1 MVQNWDSEEDTL
13 MTSAGTFSRWFR
25 PAFPV
30 CLICGRDAGSPQRG
44 NRVSPPVRH
53 PEAQAILLRLCRFC
67 SEAIPWIV
75 APVCR
80 ICGRPEAC
88 PDCPRRL
95 QRHVVFSRS
104 GVRYDDKMSEL
115 LARYKYN
122 GSEKLTP
129 LMSAM
134 LACAYERIA
143 RELGGNGPHA
153 ITSVP
158 LARERLEERGFNQA
172 EQMARTVAA
181 WYGILYAPLLKRDRH
196 TQRQSLKNRS
206 SRLRDLRGIFTL
218 ADRECLQA
226 IQSRHPQPLRILL
239 ADDIYTTG
247 STMHESASALRNT
260 NQIEELEAAQ
270 PPCGPLSPGPSIYGL
285 TWARS

>member
-1 MVQNWDSEEDTL
+1 
-13 MTSAGTFSRWFR
+13 MTFAGTLSRWFR

-44 NRVSPPVRH
+44 DRAPLPVRH
-53 PEAQAILLRLCRFC
+53 PEARAVLMRLCRSC
-67 SEAIPWIV
+67 SAAIPWIA

-95 QRHVVFSRS
+95 RRHVAFCRCA
-104 GVRYDDKMSEL
+104 VRYDGKMREL
-115 LARYKYN
+115 LARYKYS
-122 GSEKLTP
+122 GSERLTP

-143 RELGGNGPHA
+143 RELGASGPHA

-172 EQMARTVAA
+172 EQMARTVAG
-181 WYGILYAPLLKRDRH
+181 WYGVPYVPLLKRNRH
-196 TQRQSLKNRS
+196 TQRQSLKDRS

-218 ADRECLQA
+218 ADSERLQA
-226 IQSRHPQPLRILL
+226 LQSRQPQTLRILL

-247 STMHESASALRNT
+247 STMNESASALR
-260 NQIEELEAAQ
+260 IEEFAEGREGAQ
-270 PPCGPLSPGPSIYGL
+270 TPHGPLSQGLLVYGL
-285 TWARS
+285 AWARS

>member
-1 MVQNWDSEEDTL
+1 
-13 MTSAGTFSRWFR
+13 MTSAGTLSRWFR
-25 PAFPV
+25 PAFLV
-30 CLICGRDAGSPQRG
+30 CLICGREASSSQRG

-53 PEAQAILLRLCRFC
+53 PEAQAILRRLCRSC
-67 SEAIPWIV
+67 SEAIPWIA

-95 QRHVVFSRS
+95 QRHIVFSRS
-104 GVRYDDKMSEL
+104 AVRYDDKMRDL

-143 RELGGNGPHA
+143 RELGGSGPHA
-153 ITSVP
+153 ISSVP

-181 WYGILYAPLLKRDRH
+181 WYGIPYAPLLKRDRH

-218 ADRECLQA
+218 ADREGLQA

-247 STMHESASALRNT
+247 STMNESASALR
-260 NQIEELEAAQ
+260 IPIYAEDGAAAQ
-270 PPCGPLSPGPSIYGL
+270 RLHRPLSPSPSIYGL
-285 TWARS
+285 AWARS